1 MPEEILNQDI
11 DEDDQHF
18 RSDELQ
24 NKIGQQIGGQIR
36 DQSIS
41 NKSIDTDNDHKDF
54 QTELEQLGQLDID

>member
-24 NKIGQQIGGQIR
+24 NKIGQQIGGQI
-36 DQSIS
+36 
-41 NKSIDTDNDHKDF
+41 ND
-54 QTELEQLGQLDID
+54 